1 MNYRGVFRVT
11 VLRSILNRLMYND
24 SYEAIDQII
33 TNKNVGARKSQ
44 NIRDN
49 IFLLG
54 AISNSIINGHE
65 EPIQV
70 QIMDTDK
77 CFDKLWLEATTNA
90 LYEAGLNNEL
100 LNLLYIENQSA
111 DIARATA
118 SVLTSGKKRKQIIS
132 PSKNNF
138 AVRGGQL
145 WI

>member
-49 IFLLG
+49 IFLLS
-54 AISNSIINGHE
+54 AISNYIINGHE

-70 QIMDTDK
+70 QVMNIDK

-111 DIARATA
+111 DIA
-118 SVLTSGKKRKQIIS
+118 I
-132 PSKNNF
+132 
-138 AVRGGQL
+138 
-145 WI
+145 